1 METRAAAEHETE
13 AIERLADVATMVRAC
28 EIVLGGTTLAL
39 ASFATWFALTGATQ
53 PWVAI
58 VLWAMPILN
67 ILWNVLV
74 RRGYDVRIELAR
86 MGMFL
91 PVCAVLYGGASGP
104 LEHLRIPALAMAVGM
119 GVVNGVATR
128 SPNVGYA
135 ATICNVLALL
145 VGAWMYG
152 DPPSF
157 TRLVDVAPV
166 CIGGFIIAMISA
178 KLGRSLADARSRRR
192 EAEQG
197 RVELEIANA
206 RLKTEIRRAGE
217 MEVELRLA
225 QKLQAVGQLA
235 AGIGHEINTPIQY
248 VSDNV
253 EFLRA
258 SFERIEALRL
268 RGHELV
274 EHSGDEVRLAELRA
288 LERRSRLEYL
298 AGGIPKAFESATQ
311 GLDRIAK
318 IVRALKLLSH
328 CGDDERAA
336 IDVGQLVLATLEVAR
351 GEYKLVADVQT
362 DLAAVPPVLCS
373 SGEIG
378 QVLLNLIVNAAHAIT
393 DVVGSSGERGT
404 IRASTRRDGEQAVIS
419 ISDTGGGIPAEIRD
433 RIFEPFFTTKDV
445 GRGSGQGLAIS
456 RAIVDRHS
464 GSVTLETSPAGTT
477 FHVRLPLAA

>member
-1 METRAAAEHETE
+1 MDTRAAAAHETE
-13 AIERLADVATMVRAC
+13 AVERLADVATMVRAC
-28 EIVLGGTTLAL
+28 EIVLGGTTLGL
-39 ASFATWFALTGATQ
+39 ASFATWFAFAGETQ
-53 PWVAI
+53 PWVALL
-58 VLWAMPILN
+58 LWAIPVVN

-86 MGMFL
+86 MLVCL
-91 PVCAVLYGGASGP
+91 PVVGALYGGASGP
-104 LEHLRIPALAMAVGM
+104 LEDVRIPALAMAVGM
-119 GVVNGVATR
+119 GVVNGIATR
-128 SPNVGYA
+128 KPHVGFI
-135 ATICNVLALL
+135 ATLCNVVALL
-145 VGAWMYG
+145 LGAWMFG
-152 DPPSF
+152 EPPSF
-157 TRLVDVAPV
+157 HRFVDVSPV
-166 CIGGFIIAMISA
+166 CIGGLIIAMIAA
-178 KLGRSLADARSRRR
+178 KLGRSLADARGRRI

-206 RLKTEIRRAGE
+206 RLTAEIRRVGE
-217 MEVELRLA
+217 MEIELRLA

-235 AGIGHEINTPIQY
+235 AGVGHEINTPIQY

-258 SFERIEALRL
+258 SFERIEALRV
-268 RGHELV
+268 RGREIV
-274 EHSGDEVRLAELRA
+274 EQSGDEVRLAELRA
-288 LERRSRLEYL
+288 LERRSRLDYL
-298 AGGIPKAFESATQ
+298 ATGIPKAFDSAAQ

-328 CGDDERAA
+328 CGDDERMAV
-336 IDVGQLVLATLEVAR
+336 DLGQLVLATLEVAR

-362 DLAAVPPVLCS
+362 ELDPLPPVLCS

-378 QVLLNLIVNAAHAIT
+378 QVLLNLIVNAAHAIA

-404 IRASTRRDGEQAVIS
+404 IRASTRREGEEAVVS
-419 ISDTGGGIPAEIRD
+419 ISDTGGGIPDEIRD
-433 RIFEPFFTTKDV
+433 RIFEPFFTTKEV

-477 FHVRLPLAA
+477 FHVRLPIAA